1 MSFRLPHSRRRAQLL
16 ALITAPIFIFL
27 LYLHQPLA
35 PEAAV
40 EELYPGHGLGGSSP
54 PPPAAELACRR
65 LPGAD
70 DVLIVLKTGGTESHK
85 KLPIHFKTTFRCIPH
100 WIVFSDLEEDIEG
113 HRVHDVLDEIDDSV
127 KETVEEFRLYDKIQ
141 DWHAKGDMPSAVDE
155 ILRKQ
160 AWNLDKWKFLPL
172 VKKALQTR
180 PEAKWYYFME
190 ADTFVVW
197 SNLLL
202 YLSQLNPDEALY
214 LGAQSWIGDTEFAHG
229 GSGFIISSKALHM
242 VVEEYTGHVP
252 QYNELTRKEWAGDL
266 VLAKAMKNQGIYP
279 TRSFPILQGE
289 TPYTMDY
296 TERHWCFPVVS
307 YHHMSPQWIQTMWDY
322 EQEWLAKEKATPSP
336 DSLPSEPIRHRHVF
350 AHFMQPTINLG
361 EKKGWHNL
369 SPDQGAEGETTLETC
384 RSICDAAQSCIQWLF
399 TAPGDCKISNDIR
412 LGSQSIEDE
421 SMKYTSGWMTDRVAA
436 FVDNMG
442 QCKRDWILSN
452 SGNLAL

>member
-27 LYLHQPLA
+27 LHLHQPWA

-127 KETVEEFRLYDKIQ
+127 KQTVEEFRLYDKIQ

-214 LGAQSWIGDTEFAHG
+214 LGRSRF
-229 GSGFIISSKALHM
+229 FRSS
-242 VVEEYTGHVP
+242 P
-252 QYNELTRKEWAGDL
+252 LTLLL
-266 VLAKAMKNQGIYP
+266 V
-279 TRSFPILQGE
+279 
-289 TPYTMDY
+289 
-296 TERHWCFPVVS
+296 
-307 YHHMSPQWIQTMWDY
+307 
-322 EQEWLAKEKATPSP
+322 
-336 DSLPSEPIRHRHVF
+336 
-350 AHFMQPTINLG
+350 
-361 EKKGWHNL
+361 
-369 SPDQGAEGETTLETC
+369 
-384 RSICDAAQSCIQWLF
+384 
-399 TAPGDCKISNDIR
+399 
-412 LGSQSIEDE
+412 
-421 SMKYTSGWMTDRVAA
+421 TS
-436 FVDNMG
+436 
-442 QCKRDWILSN
+442 
-452 SGNLAL
+452 